1 LSYIKLSSVLQ
12 FTRKNWKELLIVFC
26 LLLVMGKMRY
36 DYNQLES
43 AYITTQESLQN
54 QIAGLQE
61 IHKKE
66 LEERE
71 KALREYEEQL
81 TDIEK
86 RYEMDK
92 EELDELK
99 RKKQKEFTKDFVD
112 DPRSLIEE
120 IESIFG
126 FDYVE

>member
-1 LSYIKLSSVLQ
+1 MNVVTILQ
-12 FTRKNWKELLIVFC
+12 FAKKNWKEILIVIC
-26 LLLVMGKMRY
+26 LLLVIGKMRY

-61 IHKKE
+61 IHKRE
-66 LEERE
+66 LEKRE
-71 KALREYEEQL
+71 EALREYEEQL
-81 TDIEK
+81 ADIEE

-92 EELDELK
+92 EKLEELK
-99 RKKQKEFTKDFVD
+99 SKKQKEFVKDFVD

-120 IESIFG
+120 IETIFG

>member
-1 LSYIKLSSVLQ
+1 MSYINLSSVLR
-12 FTRKNWKELLIVFC
+12 FTRKNWKEILIVIC
-26 LLLVMGKMRY
+26 LLLVIGKMRY

-43 AYITTQESLQN
+43 AYVTTQESLQN
-54 QIAGLQE
+54 QIEGLQE

-66 LEERE
+66 LEKRE
-71 KALREYEEQL
+71 EALREYEKQL
-81 TDIEK
+81 ADIEE

-92 EELDELK
+92 EKLEELK
-99 RKKQKEFTKDFVD
+99 SKKQKEFVKDFVD

-120 IESIFG
+120 IETIFG

>member
-1 LSYIKLSSVLQ
+1 MNVTTVLQ
-12 FTRKNWKELLIVFC
+12 FVKKNWKEVLIVIC
-26 LLLVMGKMRY
+26 LLLVIGKMRY
-36 DYNQLES
+36 DYRQLES

>member
-1 LSYIKLSSVLQ
+1 MNVATVLQ
-12 FTRKNWKELLIVFC
+12 FVKKNWKEILIVIC
-26 LLLVMGKMRY
+26 LLLVIGKMRY
-36 DYNQLES
+36 DYRQLES

-81 TDIEK
+81 VDIEK

-92 EELDELK
+92 EELKELK
-99 RKKQKEFTKDFVD
+99 NKKQKEFVKDFVE
-112 DPRSLIEE
+112 DPRALIEE

>member
-1 LSYIKLSSVLQ
+1 MNVATILQ
-12 FTRKNWKELLIVFC
+12 FAKKNWKEILIVIC
-26 LLLVMGKMRY
+26 LLLVIGKMRY
-36 DYNQLES
+36 DYGQLES

-54 QIAGLQE
+54 QIEGLQE

-66 LEERE
+66 LEKRE
-71 KALREYEEQL
+71 EALREYEGQL
-81 TDIEK
+81 ADIEE

-92 EELDELK
+92 EKLEKLK
-99 RKKQKEFTKDFVD
+99 DKKQKEFVKDFVD
-112 DPRSLIEE
+112 DPRALIEE

>member
-1 LSYIKLSSVLQ
+1 MNVATILQ
-12 FTRKNWKELLIVFC
+12 FAKKNWKEILIVIC
-26 LLLVMGKMRY
+26 LLLVIGKMRY
-36 DYNQLES
+36 DYGQLES

-61 IHKKE
+61 IHKRE
-66 LEERE
+66 LEKRE
-71 KALREYEEQL
+71 EALREYEEQL
-81 TDIEK
+81 ADIED

-92 EELDELK
+92 GELEKLK
-99 RKKQKEFTKDFVD
+99 NKKQKEFVKDFVD
-112 DPRSLIEE
+112 DPRALIEE

>member
-1 LSYIKLSSVLQ
+1 
-12 FTRKNWKELLIVFC
+12 
-26 LLLVMGKMRY
+26 MGKMRY

>member
-1 LSYIKLSSVLQ
+1 MNVVTILQ
-12 FTRKNWKELLIVFC
+12 FAKKNWKEILIVIC
-26 LLLVMGKMRY
+26 LLLVIGKMRY
-36 DYNQLES
+36 DYGQLES

-66 LEERE
+66 LEKRE
-71 KALREYEEQL
+71 EALREYEEQL
-81 TDIEK
+81 ADIED

-92 EELDELK
+92 EELEKLK
-99 RKKQKEFTKDFVD
+99 NKKQKEFVKDFVD
-112 DPRSLIEE
+112 DPRALIEE

>member
-1 LSYIKLSSVLQ
+1 MNVATVLQ
-12 FTRKNWKELLIVFC
+12 FVKKNWKEILIVIC
-26 LLLVMGKMRY
+26 LLLVIGKMRY
-36 DYNQLES
+36 DYRQLES

>member
-1 LSYIKLSSVLQ
+1 MNVSTILQ
-12 FTRKNWKELLIVFC
+12 FAKKNWKEILIVIC
-26 LLLVMGKMRY
+26 LLLVIGKMRY
-36 DYNQLES
+36 DYRQLES

-66 LEERE
+66 LEKRE
-71 KALREYEEQL
+71 EALQEYEEQL
-81 TDIEK
+81 ADIEE

-92 EELDELK
+92 EELEKLK
-99 RKKQKEFTKDFVD
+99 NKKQKEFVKDFVD
-112 DPRSLIEE
+112 DPRALIEE

-126 FDYVE
+126 FDYAE

>member
-1 LSYIKLSSVLQ
+1 MNVATILQ
-12 FTRKNWKELLIVFC
+12 FAKKNWKEILIVIC
-26 LLLVMGKMRY
+26 LLLVIGKMRY

-43 AYITTQESLQN
+43 AYVTTQESLQN
-54 QIAGLQE
+54 QIEGLQE

-66 LEERE
+66 LEKRE
-71 KALREYEEQL
+71 EALREYEKQL
-81 TDIEK
+81 ADIEE

-92 EELDELK
+92 EKLEELK
-99 RKKQKEFTKDFVD
+99 SKKQKEFVKDFVD

-120 IESIFG
+120 IETIFG

>member
-1 LSYIKLSSVLQ
+1 MNVATVLQ
-12 FTRKNWKELLIVFC
+12 FVKKNWKEILIVIC

-36 DYNQLES
+36 DYGQLES

-66 LEERE
+66 LEKRE
-71 KALREYEEQL
+71 EALREYEEQL
-81 TDIEK
+81 ADIED

-92 EELDELK
+92 EELEKLK
-99 RKKQKEFTKDFVD
+99 NKKQKEFVKDFVD
-112 DPRSLIEE
+112 DPRALIEE

-126 FDYVE
+126 FDYAE

>member
-1 LSYIKLSSVLQ
+1 MNVASVLQ
-12 FTRKNWKELLIVFC
+12 FAKKNWKEILIVIC
-26 LLLVMGKMRY
+26 LLLVIGKMRY
-36 DYNQLES
+36 DYGQLES

-66 LEERE
+66 LEKRE
-71 KALREYEEQL
+71 EALREYEEQL
-81 TDIEK
+81 ADIEE

-92 EELDELK
+92 EELEKLK
-99 RKKQKEFTKDFVD
+99 NKKQKEFVKDFVD
-112 DPRSLIEE
+112 DPRALIEE